1 MGNKLELT
9 QDEKAVLE
17 NVYGRQNFASG
28 YSPNKLEAILE
39 LTAREKKFFAGK
51 NFKSSHFFIQTLYK
65 VAGSVN
71 PIKFTLAIN
80 KVIADNENLRAN
92 FCNVGER
99 TIKVIHPAS
108 FVKPEIVFRNLMN
121 IKRDDLEEEM
131 ARIFAAE
138 VRREV
143 SLEHDPL
150 IRFAVYKTGKDDF
163 AVMVTMAQLIY
174 DYFDAEEFFVK
185 LFDLTAEVKP
195 KKIPEPLP
203 PKNYE
208 AILEYWAKIFQK
220 APPPSV
226 LPYAKKGE
234 GPYRQ
239 RAFNGVIAADLLSE
253 LLAHAQSNR
262 IMLMAILQTA
272 WGFML
277 QFANKRRDCIFC
289 QVSSTENFSLSVIP
303 IRLSVDDDSTVEEI
317 VRNQFRQLLVSQPY
331 KVTDWTIL
339 DELTVQKKL
348 FNHFLNFKEFTAS
361 ELSYANYVNTPAEP
375 LGKVIYQASW
385 DAQDMD
391 FGAYFRYSNK
401 KLLTA
406 FIYDAEKFLEGGVE
420 KIFNLYLAILQQM
433 IADWYAKYAEFSSHL
448 AEHMEIQ
455 LKAEPL
461 PPEDA
466 RKKLIDFISQ
476 LPVLQ
481 GRYSGT
487 IRLFQ
492 EHGKIITRY
501 EGDRISDE
509 MLSENF
515 IFVADGI
522 LSRNVDTGDG
532 WYTTLDIIE
541 KNCFV
546 NPMNLLELQPFE
558 VSVTVLTEQ
567 AELLVIPH
575 DIFIEILRKTPE
587 VAMSLMNYALEQLGR
602 YQVLWLKT

>member
-1 MGNKLELT
+1 MGSKLELT
-9 QDEKAVLE
+9 PDEKTVLE
-17 NVYGRQNFASG
+17 EVYGRQNFGNG
-28 YSPNKLEAILE
+28 YNPRKPDAILE

-51 NFKSSHFFIQTLYK
+51 NFKSSHFFVQTMYK

-92 FCNVGER
+92 FCNVGTR
-99 TIKVIHPAS
+99 TVKVIQPANY
-108 FVKPEIVFRNLMN
+108 VKPEIIFRNLTN
-121 IKRDDLEEEM
+121 VKRGDLDNELEKS
-131 ARIFAAE
+131 FAAE

-150 IRFAVYKTGKDDF
+150 IRFAVYKTSRDEF
-163 AVMVTMAQLIY
+163 ALTVTMAQLIY
-174 DYFDAEEFFVK
+174 DYFNAEDFIIK
-185 LFDLTAEVKP
+185 LFDLSAEIKP
-195 KKIPEPLP
+195 KKIPEDLP
-203 PKNYE
+203 PKNYKT
-208 AILEYWAKIFQK
+208 ILEYWAKLFK
-220 APPPSV
+220 NAPPPSV
-226 LPYAKKGE
+226 LPYAKNSE
-234 GPYRQ
+234 EPYRQ
-239 RAFNGVIAADLLSE
+239 RAFHGLITAGLMSD
-253 LLAHAQSNR
+253 LLAHAQANR
-262 IMLMAILQTA
+262 IMLMTILQTA
-272 WGFML
+272 WGFLL
-277 QFANKRRDCIFC
+277 QFANKRSDCIFC
-289 QVSSTENFSLSVIP
+289 QISSTENFSLSVMP
-303 IRLSVDDDSTVEEI
+303 IRLSVSDDSTVEQI
-317 VRNQFRQLLVSQPY
+317 VRNQFRQLIVSQPY
-331 KVTDWTIL
+331 KVTDWTAL

-348 FNHFLNFKEFTAS
+348 FNHFLSFKEFVAK

-375 LGKVIYQASW
+375 LGKVIYKASW
-385 DAQDMD
+385 DAQDME

-401 KLLTA
+401 NLLIA

-433 IADWYAKYAEFSSHL
+433 LADWHASYAEFSSHL

-461 PPEDA
+461 PPEDL

-476 LPVLQ
+476 LPILQ
-481 GRYSGT
+481 GRYGGT

-492 EHGKIITRY
+492 EHGKLITRY

-546 NPMNLLELQPFE
+546 NPMNFLELQPFE
-558 VSVTVLTEQ
+558 VSVTVLTDQ
-567 AELLVIPH
+567 AELLIIPH
-575 DIFIEILRKTPE
+575 DVFIEIIRKTPE

-602 YQVLWLKT
+602 YQILWLKT